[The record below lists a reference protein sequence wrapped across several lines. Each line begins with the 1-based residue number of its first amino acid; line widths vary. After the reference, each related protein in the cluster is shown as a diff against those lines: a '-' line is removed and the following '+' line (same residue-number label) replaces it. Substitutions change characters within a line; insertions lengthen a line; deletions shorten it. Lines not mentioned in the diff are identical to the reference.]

1 VKALFNWQRWRREP
15 RAEPEPGEGRLVVLA
30 ALALV
35 AGAGSGLIVALFR
48 LALAQADDW
57 RGALIAI
64 AHRHPFIGF
73 VSVVLGC
80 AAAVAAAAW
89 LVRRFSPYASGS
101 GIPQVEAALTGDLP
115 PAPPRLIPVKFFGGL
130 LAIGA
135 GMALG
140 REGPSVQMGA
150 VIADLLGKAGRRAWP
165 DLRTLVA
172 AGAGAGLA
180 VAFNAPIAGAVFV
193 LEELVRR
200 LETRVAITALGA
212 SASAILISR
221 LILGDTPD
229 FQVTVMAQS
238 ATATGPLPY
247 AVAATWPLY
256 LVMGVVCGIAAV
268 LYNRAI
274 LGAMALAARL
284 ERHCPAEL
292 QGAVIGAL
300 VGAVG
305 WFAPGLIGGGNA
317 ITQRLLAGGGAI
329 GMVALALVIRFWLG
343 AVCYAARTPGGL
355 FAPLLVLGAQLGL
368 LYGALAQAAF
378 PGLGIEPVAFAVV
391 GMAALFT
398 GVVQAPITGIVLV
411 TEMTAAFTTLLPMLA
426 ACFAAIVAANQ
437 LRAAPIYDSLRER
450 MPKQTAAQPQATQV
464 G

>member
-1 VKALFNWQRWRREP
+1 MA
-15 RAEPEPGEGRLVVLA
+15 LA
-30 ALALV
+30 ALALL
-35 AGAGSGLIVALFR
+35 AGAGTGLIVAVFR
-48 LALAQADDW
+48 LALAAADRRRD
-57 RGALIAI
+57 ALIAGT
-64 AHRHPFIGF
+64 HDQPLFGF
-73 VSVVLGC
+73 VLVVAG
-80 AAAVAAAAW
+80 AGAAVALAAW

-115 PAPPRLIPVKFFGGL
+115 PAPPRLIPVKFLGGL

-150 VIADLLGKAGRRAWP
+150 VVADLLGKWLRRSWP
-165 DLRTLVA
+165 DQRTLLA

-200 LETRVAITALGA
+200 LEIRIAIAALGA
-212 SASAILISR
+212 SSAAILISR
-221 LILGDTPD
+221 LFLGDAPD
-229 FQVTVMAQS
+229 FQAAVSAQA

-256 LVMGVVCGIAAV
+256 LTLGVVTGVAAS
-268 LYNRAI
+268 LYNRTI
-274 LGAMALAARL
+274 LGAIALAARL
-284 ERHCPAEL
+284 DARWRVEIQA
-292 QGAVIGAL
+292 AAIGAL
-300 VGAVG
+300 VGTIG
-305 WFAPGLIGGGNA
+305 WFAPGLIGGGDG
-317 ITQRLLAGGGAI
+317 ITQRVLAGGAVI
-329 GMVALALVIRFWLG
+329 GMIPLAFALRFGLG

-368 LYGALAQAAF
+368 LYGALCQAAF
-378 PGLGIEPVAFAVV
+378 PGLGIEPEAFAVV

-398 GVVQAPITGIVLV
+398 GVVQAPVTGIVLV

-426 ACFAAIVAANQ
+426 ACFAAIVTANL
-437 LRAAPIYDSLRER
+437 LRTVPIYDALRER
-450 MPKQTAAQPQATQV
+450 VAKV
-464 G
+464 NRSSS

>member
-1 VKALFNWQRWRREP
+1 MRWRRGR
-15 RAEPEPGEGRLVVLA
+15 RAEPGTGEGGLLALA
-30 ALALV
+30 ALALL
-35 AGAGSGLIVALFR
+35 AGAGTGLIVAVFR
-48 LALAQADDW
+48 LALAEADRW
-57 RGALIAI
+57 RGALIAA
-64 AHRHPFIGF
+64 AHHRPLFGF
-73 VSVVLGC
+73 VLVVAG
-80 AAAVAAAAW
+80 AGAAVALAAW

-115 PAPPRLIPVKFFGGL
+115 PAPPRLIPVKFLGGL

-150 VIADLLGKAGRRAWP
+150 VVADLLGKWFRRSWP
-165 DLRTLVA
+165 DQRTLLA

-200 LETRVAITALGA
+200 LEIRIAIAALGA
-212 SASAILISR
+212 SSAAILISR
-221 LILGDTPD
+221 LFLGDAPD
-229 FQVTVMAQS
+229 FQAAVSAQA

-256 LVMGVVCGIAAV
+256 LTLGVVAGLAAS
-268 LYNRAI
+268 LYNRTI
-274 LGAMALAARL
+274 LGAIALAARL
-284 ERHCPAEL
+284 DARWRVEIQA
-292 QGAVIGAL
+292 AAIGAL
-300 VGAVG
+300 VGTIG
-305 WFAPGLIGGGNA
+305 WFAPGLIGGGDG
-317 ITQRLLAGGGAI
+317 ITQRVLAGGAVI
-329 GMVALALVIRFWLG
+329 GMIPLAFALRFGLG

-368 LYGALAQAAF
+368 LYGALCRAAF
-378 PGLGIEPVAFAVV
+378 PGLGIEPEAFAVV

-398 GVVQAPITGIVLV
+398 GVVQAPVTGIVLV

-426 ACFAAIVAANQ
+426 ACFAAIVTANL
-437 LRAAPIYDSLRER
+437 LRTVPIYDALRER
-450 MPKQTAAQPQATQV
+450 VAKV
-464 G
+464 NRSSS